1 MANKSLD
8 NGCVTGDQG
17 FQHGAL
23 HLQVGLH
30 LKLRGLGGF
39 RADCCGRGRTCD
51 WEGNTVRRWTKGAY
65 VVGCVRTGNLD
76 AACNAPAKPLGVV
89 VFVEAEAKHP

>member
-1 MANKSLD
+1 MKD
-8 NGCVTGDQG
+8 
-17 FQHGAL
+17 
-23 HLQVGLH
+23 
-30 LKLRGLGGF
+30 
-39 RADCCGRGRTCD
+39 
-51 WEGNTVRRWTKGAY
+51 AY